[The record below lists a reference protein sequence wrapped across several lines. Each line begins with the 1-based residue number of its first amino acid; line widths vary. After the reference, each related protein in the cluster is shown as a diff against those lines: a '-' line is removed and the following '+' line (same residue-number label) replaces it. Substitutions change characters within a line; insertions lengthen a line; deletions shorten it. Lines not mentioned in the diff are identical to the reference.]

1 MARTRVTCIAPP
13 ACPSLRRDP
22 PERALPLLW
31 PSRSNQAPLT
41 CRTGALLLRGE
52 WREAVRAIMAG
63 RADERHEATA
73 ARRAYLDRGDVHAAL
88 GGIHHNAVA
97 ERAILEVRS
106 IW

>member
-1 MARTRVTCIAPP
+1 M
-13 ACPSLRRDP
+13 PSAWRGP
-22 PERALPLLW
+22 YLPSATWSWL
-31 PSRSNQAPLT
+31 P

-63 RADERHEATA
+63 RADERPEALA

-97 ERAILEVRS
+97 ERAILEARS
-106 IW
+106 IR